1 MGFCPC
7 VPCKQIGE
15 GCYTNGKHSVP
26 YHAELVQAEVMVYD
40 NRCDFIESRKVK
52 PEVRSR
58 YERSMNHTMLD
69 EEEEEE
75 AEAEAEV
82 EAEAGGNSGTRELVD
97 AIHKLSKEMGRMQL
111 RMQGMM
117 GDMFRVTEELQR
129 VNGRHS
135 TSAAPPPDEHSSLA
149 QPITDPISE
158 NNSTPPILPNAYGT
172 HPINPPTPTI
182 DSWMRHPSLNTPT
195 ESTWMQSNNVSYSDT
210 HPYQFPA
217 VPEAG
222 TPTTGA
228 HTDINL
234 FDPTLYPGDSIYQD
248 NSMYQ
253 DNSIYQGDS
262 GPQYIEG
269 SSTGLSA
276 RETGEVW
283 QRDFA
288 YDNEGMD

>member
-1 MGFCPC
+1 
-7 VPCKQIGE
+7 
-15 GCYTNGKHSVP
+15 
-26 YHAELVQAEVMVYD
+26 MVYD
-40 NRCDFIESRKVK
+40 HRCDFIESRRVK

-58 YERSMNHTMLD
+58 YERSMNHTMVD
-69 EEEEEE
+69 EEEEEEEE
-75 AEAEAEV
+75 AEEVEEAEAEAQ
-82 EAEAGGNSGTRELVD
+82 AEAGGNSGTRELVD
-97 AIHKLSKEMGRMQL
+97 AIHELSKEMGQMQL

-135 TSAAPPPDEHSSLA
+135 TSAAPPPDQHSSLA

-172 HPINPPTPTI
+172 LTPTT
-182 DSWMRHPSLNTPT
+182 DSWMHDPSINTPT

-222 TPTTGA
+222 TPTIGA
-228 HTDINL
+228 HTDIYL
-234 FDPTLYPGDSIYQD
+234 FDPTLFPDDSI
-248 NSMYQ
+248 YQ
-253 DNSIYQGDS
+253 DNSIYQGNS